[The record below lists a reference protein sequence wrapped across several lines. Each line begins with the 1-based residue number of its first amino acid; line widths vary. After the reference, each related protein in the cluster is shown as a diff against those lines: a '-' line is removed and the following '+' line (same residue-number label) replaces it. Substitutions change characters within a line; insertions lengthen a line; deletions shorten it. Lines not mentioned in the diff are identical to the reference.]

1 MFWLGMLVTKSL
13 EQKELLAVHNITQ
26 LKIISVLDRE
36 EPLSAKEITSKLKL
50 KYKRI
55 YKELQKLVDSG
66 IILKDKH
73 KLYSVNSEYGE
84 LLIDYGMKIKGLKI
98 PPNTVIFIKKFD
110 ELKETVE
117 YLKKLMK
124 RDAEE

>member
-1 MFWLGMLVTKSL
+1 MFWLGMLITKSL

-66 IILKDKH
+66 IILKDKPRIPVSTSFER
-73 KLYSVNSEYGE
+73 LIETSAARISTSE
-84 LLIDYGMKIKGLKI
+84 LS
-98 PPNTVIFIKKFD
+98 
-110 ELKETVE
+110 
-117 YLKKLMK
+117 
-124 RDAEE
+124 RA